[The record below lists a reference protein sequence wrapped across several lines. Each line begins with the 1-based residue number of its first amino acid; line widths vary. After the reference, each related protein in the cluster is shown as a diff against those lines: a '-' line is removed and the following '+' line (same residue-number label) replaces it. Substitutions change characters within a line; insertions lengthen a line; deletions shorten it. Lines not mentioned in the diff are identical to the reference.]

1 MTEKIKN
8 LPMRIIG
15 IIGLLLLPLFIMSCT
30 ESEEANQKPEKP
42 NVLLIMVDDLKPA
55 LGVYGDETAITP
67 EMDKLADEGMRFDM
81 AYSNQAVCAPSRY
94 NLMLGSRSTSTGIY
108 NFGRNPRD
116 FYPDATTLPQYFK
129 ENGYHAEAMGKVYHI
144 GHNTYDDSASWSVD
158 SYHDK
163 VIEYND
169 PESTPKGNELTR
181 EEALFSNRSWDF
193 ARSLERG
200 AAWESPDVADTAY
213 ADGRVAERAQKRLR
227 ELSSNSDKPF
237 FLAVGFARPHLPFSV
252 PQKYW
257 DMYDPEELP
266 MPQIE
271 EMPEGAPEY
280 AGKTG
285 GEIAQYTPVDDYDG
299 EDPYPE
305 ELKRNLI
312 HGYYAS
318 TTFADTQIGKVLDE
332 LENQGLEEN
341 TIVVLWGDHGFHLG
355 ELNIWTKHVNYE
367 KANRIPLLIKAPGVT
382 ESGTSTG
389 QLAETVDIYPT
400 LAELAGLSIPK
411 TEQPFDGESLVPVL
425 EDPEARVSEYAYHAY
440 PRGGKMGRAIRTD
453 RYRLVEW
460 KNIGADPE
468 TAEIEL
474 YDYSEGSVEEENIA
488 DEKPEVVEELR
499 AILNQQPEATKPRP
513 RSNWE

>member
-1 MTEKIKN
+1 MKEPLGIF
-8 LPMRIIG
+8 LWSCLLII
-15 IIGLLLLPLFIMSCT
+15 PLIFTACET
-30 ESEEANQKPEKP
+30 NTGEQAQP

-55 LGVYGDETAITP
+55 LGAYGDETAITP
-67 EMDKLADEGMRFDM
+67 EMDKLANEGMRFDR

-116 FYPDATTLPQYFK
+116 FYPDAITLPQYFK
-129 ENGYHAEAMGKVYHI
+129 ENGYHSESMGKVYHI

-169 PESTPKGNELTR
+169 PESTPEGDELTR

-200 AAWESPDVADTAY
+200 AAWESPDVVDTAY
-213 ADGRVAERAQKRLR
+213 ADGRVAQRAIDRLR
-227 ELSSNSDKPF
+227 ELGSDSDQPF
-237 FLAVGFARPHLPFSV
+237 FLAVGFARPHLPFSA
-252 PQKYW
+252 PQEYW

-285 GEIAQYTPVDDYDG
+285 GEIAQYFPVPTNDEYDG
-299 EDPYPE
+299 EEPYSE

-318 TTFADTQIGKVLDE
+318 TTFADTQIGKVLNE
-332 LENQGLEEN
+332 LEEQGLDDN

-367 KANRIPLLIKAPGVT
+367 KATRIPLLIKAPGVT
-382 ESGTSTG
+382 ESGSSTE
-389 QLAETVDIYPT
+389 QPTETVDLYPT
-400 LAELAGLSIPK
+400 LVELAGLSTPDL
-411 TEQPFDGESLVPVL
+411 EQPFDGTSLVPVL
-425 EDPEARVSEYAYHAY
+425 EDPEARVRDYAYHAY
-440 PRGGKMGRAIRTD
+440 PRGGKMGRAIRTE

-460 KNIGADPE
+460 KNIGDDPE

-474 YDYSEGSVEEENIA
+474 YDYSDGSVEEENIA
-488 DEKPEVVEELR
+488 DENPELVKELR
-499 AILNQQPEATKPRP
+499 VILNQQPEAVEPRP
-513 RSNWE
+513 TSDWE

>member
-1 MTEKIKN
+1 MEDKLKRPISTVICT
-8 LPMRIIG
+8 LA
-15 IIGLLLLPLFIMSCT
+15 LLAVPYLFTACSSSA
-30 ESEEANQKPEKP
+30 ESPDQEKP

-55 LGVYGDETAITP
+55 IGAYGDETAITP
-67 EMDKLADEGMRFDM
+67 EMDKLASEGIRFDA

-116 FYPDATTLPQYFK
+116 FYPNATTLPQYFK
-129 ENGYHAEAMGKVYHI
+129 ENGYHTEAMGKVYHI
-144 GHNTYDDSASWSVD
+144 GHNTYDDSASWSVP

-169 PESTPKGNELTR
+169 PESTPGNEMTR
-181 EEALFSNRSWDF
+181 EEALFSNKGWDF
-193 ARSLERG
+193 ARSLKRG

-213 ADGRVAERAQKRLR
+213 ADGRVAARAKKRLQ

-257 DMYDPEELP
+257 DMYNPEELP

-271 EMPEGAPEY
+271 EMPEGAPEF

-285 GEIAQYTPVDDYDG
+285 GEIAQYTPVDEYDG
-299 EDPYPE
+299 EEPYPE

-312 HGYYAS
+312 HGYYAGVS
-318 TTFADTQIGKVLDE
+318 YSDTQIGKVLDE
-332 LENQGLEEN
+332 LKKQGLDEN

-367 KANRIPLLIKAPGVT
+367 KANRIPIMIKAPGVT
-382 ESGTSTG
+382 EPGTSTG
-389 QLAETVDIYPT
+389 QLTETVDLYPT
-400 LAELAGLSIPK
+400 LADLAGLSIPD
-411 TEQPFDGESLVPVL
+411 TEQPLDGESLVPVL
-425 EDPEARVSEYAYHAY
+425 KDPKTRVSDYAYHAY

-474 YDYSEGSVEEENIA
+474 YDYSDGSVEEENIA
-488 DEKPEVVEELR
+488 DEKPEVVKELR
-499 AILNQQPEATKPRP
+499 AILNKQPEATKPRP
-513 RSNWE
+513 RSDWD